1 MRYASLYFR
10 ADPEHKKEPIMARRL
25 RWVVPTVIGVVFLL
39 WLILLAP
46 KLLVPARSDAS
57 LQDVTDPA
65 KRHELEDARLKL
77 QNDVRTTLLQAI
89 GGAVIALGAFFTYR
103 QLEVN
108 REGQITERF
117 TRAID
122 QLGNDKGQL
131 DVTLGGLYA
140 LERVAKDSPAD
151 RATIAEVLTAY
162 VRGHAPWPPPAPG
175 QHVEGTALDH
185 LPSLQERC
193 PHVQAAMTVLAR
205 MPTGDRGVLDLQ
217 GTDLRKANLA
227 AVHLK
232 QASFGNAHLEGA
244 WLYGAHM
251 ETVDLIKA
259 HLEGAQLFGA
269 DLERTILLHAHLKGA
284 MADEATRWPAGFDW
298 QAAGVLMTAGVVFST
313 DESTAPS

>member
-1 MRYASLYFR
+1 MRYASLRFG
-10 ADPEHKKEPIMARRL
+10 ADPQHRKEPIMARRF
-25 RWVVPTVIGVVFLL
+25 RWVVPTVIGVMFLL
-39 WLILLAP
+39 WLSLLAP

-57 LQDVTDPA
+57 LQDVTDPT
-65 KRHELEDARLKL
+65 KRHELQDARLKL
-77 QNDVRTTLLQAI
+77 QNDVRSTLLQAI

-103 QLEVN
+103 QLQVN

-140 LERVAKDSPAD
+140 LERIAKDSPAD
-151 RATIAEVLTAY
+151 RATIAEVLSAY
-162 VRGHAPWPPPAPG
+162 VRGHAPWPPPGPG
-175 QHVEGTALDH
+175 QHALDH
-185 LPSLQERC
+185 LPSLQERR
-193 PHVQAAMTVLAR
+193 PDVQAAMTVLAR

-232 QASFGNAHLEGA
+232 QASFGSAHLEEAWLSLAHLEAVDLIRAHLEGA
-244 WLYGAHM
+244 
-251 ETVDLIKA
+251 V
-259 HLEGAQLFGA
+259 LFGA
-269 DLERTILLHAHLKGA
+269 DLERAVLLQAHLKGA
-284 MADEATRWPAGFDW
+284 RADEATRWPAGFDW

-313 DESTAPS
+313 DEPTAPS